1 MRTSIQKLGK
11 CLMTPLSIIVAAGLL
26 LGIVSLL
33 QNPAIVGSTLANHTL
48 IQGFVGL
55 VQTVVLGLFGLLP
68 VLFAISVAMGM
79 AKDNKE
85 VAAFSTVIAFVLFH
99 STISYFLKLNGIT
112 PDTMNAAYLTE
123 HGKSQLDAVK
133 AVSAYDTVF
142 GIFTYRMSI
151 FGGIITGLWTAF
163 IHNKFHKTELPV
175 AFGFFS
181 GTRFVPI
188 MITLTMPVIGLVMY
202 FIWPFLGMAI
212 NQIGFIISES
222 GYFGVFIYGFLER
235 LLIPTGLHHI
245 LNQLIR
251 FTPFGGSTL
260 INGEQ
265 VSGALIIYNTLMT
278 QASPDL
284 EQMRSATKF
293 LSQGTHPFMLFGL
306 PAACLAIYKTA
317 KAEQKKRVKAVFIA
331 AAFTSFLTGITEPI
345 EFAFIFI
352 SPVLFLF
359 HAFMAGMSFLLN
371 NLLDVMIGNA
381 QGGVFDFLIFGVF
394 KGLETRWYINLLIG
408 IGFAFIYYFTFKTLI
423 LKFDIKTPGRE
434 DEQEELFEEIA
445 ETDEK
450 LGELLVRAL
459 GGKENIKEVENCISR
474 LRLILNETSQVNE
487 DLIKQTGSLGIVKI
501 NDKNIQIVYGT
512 KVEKMANILKKTLRN
527 L

>member
-33 QNPAIVGSTLANHTL
+33 QNPAIVGSTLANYTL

-306 PAACLAIYKTA
+306 PAACLAI
-317 KAEQKKRVKAVFIA
+317 
-331 AAFTSFLTGITEPI
+331 
-345 EFAFIFI
+345 
-352 SPVLFLF
+352 
-359 HAFMAGMSFLLN
+359 
-371 NLLDVMIGNA
+371 
-381 QGGVFDFLIFGVF
+381 
-394 KGLETRWYINLLIG
+394 
-408 IGFAFIYYFTFKTLI
+408 
-423 LKFDIKTPGRE
+423 
-434 DEQEELFEEIA
+434 
-445 ETDEK
+445 
-450 LGELLVRAL
+450 
-459 GGKENIKEVENCISR
+459 
-474 LRLILNETSQVNE
+474 
-487 DLIKQTGSLGIVKI
+487 
-501 NDKNIQIVYGT
+501 
-512 KVEKMANILKKTLRN
+512 
-527 L
+527 

>member
-202 FIWPFLGMAI
+202 L
-212 NQIGFIISES
+212 
-222 GYFGVFIYGFLER
+222 YGLFLEW
-235 LLIPTGLHHI
+235 
-245 LNQLIR
+245 Q
-251 FTPFGGSTL
+251 
-260 INGEQ
+260 
-265 VSGALIIYNTLMT
+265 
-278 QASPDL
+278 
-284 EQMRSATKF
+284 
-293 LSQGTHPFMLFGL
+293 
-306 PAACLAIYKTA
+306 
-317 KAEQKKRVKAVFIA
+317 
-331 AAFTSFLTGITEPI
+331 
-345 EFAFIFI
+345 
-352 SPVLFLF
+352 
-359 HAFMAGMSFLLN
+359 
-371 NLLDVMIGNA
+371 
-381 QGGVFDFLIFGVF
+381 
-394 KGLETRWYINLLIG
+394 
-408 IGFAFIYYFTFKTLI
+408 
-423 LKFDIKTPGRE
+423 
-434 DEQEELFEEIA
+434 
-445 ETDEK
+445 
-450 LGELLVRAL
+450 
-459 GGKENIKEVENCISR
+459 
-474 LRLILNETSQVNE
+474 
-487 DLIKQTGSLGIVKI
+487 
-501 NDKNIQIVYGT
+501 
-512 KVEKMANILKKTLRN
+512 
-527 L
+527 